1 VVVLTLGCKVNQNES
16 LALAAALKAEG
27 AHVADRIGA
36 EAEVYVVNTCTVTH
50 VAGQKSR
57 KLIRKIIREHP
68 GAKVV
73 VTGCYAETE
82 GETIRNIP
90 GVSLVAGNRNKPELA
105 GQIRRLAGEG
115 LWTDPEARDPE
126 APALGI
132 PDPEALPSGFFPA
145 AGVWDPETRTR
156 ATLKIQDGCR
166 QFCSYCVIPYV
177 RGDCRSLDELSV
189 CRGVERLA
197 SAGCREIV
205 LTGIHLGAYGLDRGE
220 TDGLGKLLEILLP
233 RFPRTRIRLSS
244 LEPMEVSERILA
256 LMGTWPHFCD
266 HLHLPLQ
273 SGHDDLLKAM
283 NRPYNTAR
291 YRAVAEKARAVVPD
305 VAITTDCMVGFPGE
319 TEDHFRMYLDFV
331 REMAFSRLHVFA
343 FSPRKGTAAAAMGPQ
358 IPNRIKQARSRAL
371 IELGQDMARAY
382 GARFMGRMLPI
393 LVERSGGP
401 EIWEGHAPN
410 YLMVRFQ
417 SPVGDSCD
425 YTGRVVNLEIVS
437 QTRAGLTGRMLN

>member
-1 VVVLTLGCKVNQNES
+1 LGCKVNQSES
-16 LALAAALKAEG
+16 LALTAALKAEG
-27 AHVADRIGA
+27 AHVADGIGA

-57 KLIRKIIREHP
+57 KLIRRIIREHP

-82 GETIRNIP
+82 GEALRNIP
-90 GVSLVAGNRNKPELA
+90 GVSLVAGNRKKPDLA

-115 LWTDPEARDPE
+115 LWTDPEAPDPE
-126 APALGI
+126 TPAGEI
-132 PDPEALPSGFFPA
+132 PDPEALPSGFFPEP
-145 AGVWDPETRTR
+145 GVWDPETRTR

-177 RGDCRSLDELSV
+177 RGDCRSLDEVSV
-189 CRGVERLA
+189 CRGVERLT

-205 LTGIHLGAYGLDRGE
+205 LTGIHLGAYGVDRGAP
-220 TDGLGKLLEILLP
+220 DGLGKLLEMLLP

-244 LEPMEVSERILA
+244 LEPMEVSDRILA
-256 LMGTWPHFCD
+256 LMETWPHFCD

-283 NRPYNTAR
+283 NRPYNTAQF
-291 YRAVAEKARAVVPD
+291 RAVAEKARTIVPD
-305 VAITTDCMVGFPGE
+305 IAITTDCIVGFPGE

-343 FSPRKGTAAAAMGPQ
+343 FSPRKGAGAAVMERQ
-358 IPNRIKQARSRAL
+358 IPNQVKQARSRAL

-382 GARFMGRMLPI
+382 GERFIGRTLPV
-393 LVERSGGP
+393 LVERPRGP
-401 EIWEGHAPN
+401 EMWEGHTSN
-410 YLMVRFQ
+410 YLTVRFQ
-417 SPVGDSCD
+417 SPVGDSGD
-425 YTGRVVNLEIVS
+425 YTGRVVCPEMVS
-437 QTRAGLTGRMLN
+437 WTRAGLIGRI